1 MVLPRKVAM
10 PETEW
15 SIPNNKDYTDFVA
28 RLEQFNTRLDALDVN
43 YANHLYDIK
52 GQLINDKNQVS
63 YKLDKVSKNHTI
75 YYSLDGKEPSSTSHL
90 AYTKPIG
97 LDASATIKAATFD
110 EKGNKLSATFSETFS
125 RHKAVGKSITMSP
138 QPSQAYSGSG
148 AQGLINGILGSDTR
162 YGDKE
167 WLGFWGDDVEITID
181 LEQPTAIN
189 TLNMRFYNGQGQ
201 WIYAPKEVSFKFIL
215 DDGSIVSDKRE
226 LLHQNEKLINLDFD
240 FITPKS
246 LDVKVKTIVLNIPN
260 YGTIPDG
267 KQGAGNKAWTF
278 IDEIIVN

>member
-1 MVLPRKVAM
+1 
-10 PETEW
+10 
-15 SIPNNKDYTDFVA
+15 PNLNSEIYSNPFTIAK
-28 RLEQFNTRLDALDVN
+28 NTV
-43 YANHLYDIK
+43 
-52 GQLINDKNQVS
+52 
-63 YKLDKVSKNHTI
+63 
-75 YYSLDGKEPSSTSHL
+75 
-90 AYTKPIG
+90 
-97 LDASATIKAATFD
+97 IKAAVFGP
-110 EKGNKLSATFSETFS
+110 EKQIGKLFTQNINYHKGIGKKITLNVPPNKTY
-125 RHKAVGKSITMSP
+125 P
-138 QPSQAYSGSG
+138 GSG

-201 WIYAPKEVSFKFIL
+201 RIYAPKEESFKFIL
-215 DDGSIVSDKRE
+215 DAGSIVSDKRE

-267 KQGAGNKAWTF
+267 RQGAGNKAWTF